1 MELTIAIEIHGC
13 KLNHADSEEMARR
26 FNDQGYRLVDVD
38 DGPDVIVVNSCTV
51 THVAD
56 AKARHT
62 LRAAK
67 RRKSNPI
74 VIATGCYAER
84 DPRTLLKMAS
94 VDLVAGNREKGEL
107 VELTKLVT
115 AGRLSYNKSEKR
127 PDHSY
132 RIRSKA
138 MIKIQEGCNQIC
150 SFCIIPRVRGRERSV
165 PVGLLIKEIQ
175 SRSSEGFREVVLT
188 GTQLGSY
195 GFDLEN
201 VDLTRL
207 VALILE
213 KTSIERLRLSSVQPQ
228 EFTPNLLDLWGNPR
242 LCPHFHIPL
251 QSASP
256 AVLAKMRRRYSPG
269 LFSAKVQEIQDR
281 FPEAAI
287 TTDVIVGFPGEGNL
301 EYEQTLEFCSR
312 VDFADMHVFPYSVRP
327 RTTAAHLFGKVHPI
341 EKKERMNRMLALS
354 IIKSNTFRKRSLGQ
368 TRSVLWE
375 ATKTKDGIFSGLT
388 DNYLRVHTRSQ
399 KDLTNRITLA
409 RLTSFQNG
417 ILSGENIV

>member
-1 MELTIAIEIHGC
+1 MELTIAIETHGC
-13 KLNHADSEEMARR
+13 KLNQADSEEMARR
-26 FNDQGYRLVDVD
+26 FNDEGYRLVDIE

-56 AKARHT
+56 AKARQA

-84 DPRTLLKMAS
+84 DPRTLFKMAS
-94 VDLVAGNREKGEL
+94 VDLVVGNKQKGEL
-107 VELTKLVT
+107 AKLTNLVT
-115 AGRLSYNKSEKR
+115 AGRISYNQSEYK
-127 PDHSY
+127 PTSSY

-150 SFCIIPRVRGRERSV
+150 AFCIIPRVRGRERSV
-165 PVGLLIKEIQ
+165 PVGLLINEIQ
-175 SRSSEGFREVVLT
+175 SRISEGFREVVLT

-207 VALILE
+207 LTLILE

-228 EFTPNLLDLWGNPR
+228 EFTQNLLELWDNPR

-256 AVLAKMRRRYSPG
+256 SVLAKMRRRYSPG
-269 LFSAKVQEIQDR
+269 LFSAKVQEIQER

-327 RTTAAHLFGKVHPI
+327 RTTAAHLYDKVHPL
-341 EKKERMNRMLALS
+341 EKKGRMARMLALS
-354 IIKSNTFRKRSLGQ
+354 IIKSNAFRKRSLGQ
-368 TRSVLWE
+368 TRPVLWE
-375 ATKTKDGIFSGLT
+375 ATKTTEGVFSGLT
-388 DNYLRVHTRSQ
+388 DNYLRVHTRSH
-399 KDLTNRITLA
+399 KNLTSKITLA
-409 RLTSFQNG
+409 RLVSFQNG
-417 ILSGENIV
+417 ILTAENIV